1 MQGLPLTDANYAHAR
16 KLLED
21 RYGKTQVIISAHVDN
36 LIKLNPCAND
46 KPNKLRYMF
55 DQIRVQIRG
64 LESLGVKTESYGQLL
79 IPIIMSKLPSEIRLQ
94 VSRATEKEVWEIQEL
109 LDLIQKEIE
118 ARETTEQVKV
128 TMEQRIKQGSDGFS
142 HQGNYYE
149 KPFNPQ
155 FNNNL
160 STGAAL
166 FTRSRGNDSRSNST
180 IVCVYCGQ
188 THFSTSCENV
198 RDISHRKNILLRD
211 RHRFVCLKVGHRSKE
226 YKCRDN
232 AETVATTTINQSVK
246 ESITRQTIQA
256 LGGGMTMVLT
266 ERELS
271 HQNHQKQENDKMGE
285 NLKTGEQIRT
295 VTGTVKADFLS

>member
-1 MQGLPLTDANYAHAR
+1 MH
-16 KLLED
+16 E
-21 RYGKTQVIISAHVDN
+21 
-36 LIKLNPCAND
+36 
-46 KPNKLRYMF
+46 
-55 DQIRVQIRG
+55 

-109 LDLIQKEIE
+109 LHLLQKEIE
-118 ARETTEQVKV
+118 AREATEQVKV
-128 TMEQRIKQGSDGFS
+128 TMEQRIKQGSGGFS
-142 HQGNYYE
+142 HQGNYYG

-155 FNNNL
+155 FNNNS

-166 FTRSRGNDSRSNST
+166 FARSRGNDSRANST

-188 THFSTSCENV
+188 THFSASCENV
-198 RDISHRKNILLRD
+198 REIYTGRTFYFAIVVDLYALRLATD
-211 RHRFVCLKVGHRSKE
+211 QKSV
-226 YKCRDN
+226 KCRGN
-232 AETVATTTINQSVK
+232 AETVPTTTINQSVK

-271 HQNHQKQENDKMGE
+271 RQNHQSRKTIKWRRTSKQGSRYA
-285 NLKTGEQIRT
+285 L
-295 VTGTVKADFLS
+295 